1 MAGTAERW
9 WWPAPGRAPK
19 RHIGSAKRCK
29 GDTAQAHTLQPCTA
43 QVALGEAEMLPGPF
57 GPGSCFSVCT
67 HGTCLTQ
74 GSEALLS
81 DLEDGGG
88 GTLKM

>member
-1 MAGTAERW
+1 
-9 WWPAPGRAPK
+9 
-19 RHIGSAKRCK
+19 
-29 GDTAQAHTLQPCTA
+29 
-43 QVALGEAEMLPGPF
+43 MLPGPF

-81 DLEDGGG
+81 DLEDMGGRG
-88 GTLKM
+88 IGCLSICIA